1 MRKEKK
7 VIYYSDELKDEFA
20 GVSRSGYEVP
30 KKYKYVHKNIFWR
43 ALAFFV
49 YRVIMTPI
57 AFLYCKIK
65 LKLKIVDRTKKKRKD
80 EGGCFLYA
88 NHTLL
93 IGDAFIPSL
102 LMFPKKTYVVV
113 NSENLSTFGT
123 RNFLSMSGALP
134 IPKSPYAFRRFTDAI
149 EKRILQGS
157 CVTIYPEAHIWP
169 YYTGIRPFESKSFH
183 FPVKHNVPIYVST
196 STFQVRKEGKPP
208 KVTVY
213 IDGPFYPD
221 SALSPHDA
229 EKKLRDT
236 AYETMLKNSENS
248 DYRFIEY
255 IKKEEE
261 K

>member
-1 MRKEKK
+1 MRREKK

-93 IGDAFIPSL
+93 VGDAFIPSL
-102 LMFPKKTYVVV
+102 LM
-113 NSENLSTFGT
+113 
-123 RNFLSMSGALP
+123 
-134 IPKSPYAFRRFTDAI
+134 
-149 EKRILQGS
+149 LQRS

-221 SALSPHDA
+221 STLSPRDA

-255 IKKEEE
+255 IKKEGE

>member
-113 NSENLSTFGT
+113 NSENLSTFGDQKFSLHERCAPDT
-123 RNFLSMSGALP
+123 EVAVCLQKIYGRN
-134 IPKSPYAFRRFTDAI
+134 
-149 EKRILQGS
+149 
-157 CVTIYPEAHIWP
+157 
-169 YYTGIRPFESKSFH
+169 
-183 FPVKHNVPIYVST
+183 
-196 STFQVRKEGKPP
+196 RKADFAGK
-208 KVTVY
+208 
-213 IDGPFYPD
+213 
-221 SALSPHDA
+221 LCHDI
-229 EKKLRDT
+229 
-236 AYETMLKNSENS
+236 S
-248 DYRFIEY
+248 
-255 IKKEEE
+255 
-261 K
+261 